1 MDLAKY
7 AHFASP
13 ISPSRW
19 EAFGKH
25 FNIETSKD
33 DMKGCALTWQGWLSA
48 TDGEEQPWTGRPEP
62 PPDISRKEWA
72 MPKIWSNSTI
82 LYYYRCISYGP
93 NLNQYQSYQ
102 SSNVR
107 QDPRHPEPAVASLS
121 IFQVSQ
127 FLPSSIIYRECIIP
141 PRKVAEKPW
150 WEVPGRVDCWASVQA
165 KAGNRT
171 FWILIGLLPYWTS
184 FESNQVWRLTSSE

>member
-1 MDLAKY
+1 MRT
-7 AHFASP
+7 FCSP

-33 DMKGCALTWQGWLSA
+33 DMRSCAFTWQGWLSA

-62 PPDISRKEWA
+62 PPGISKY
-72 MPKIWSNSTI
+72 STI
-82 LYYYRCISYGP
+82 LYHTCISYGP

-102 SSNVR
+102 SSNMR

-127 FLPSSIIYRECIIP
+127 FLPSSLGRSQWWK
-141 PRKVAEKPW
+141 RDGNNLPW
-150 WEVPGRVDCWASVQA
+150 MHHSIQQGSWEASAKSPGQ
-165 KAGNRT
+165 G
-171 FWILIGLLPYWTS
+171 
-184 FESNQVWRLTSSE
+184 